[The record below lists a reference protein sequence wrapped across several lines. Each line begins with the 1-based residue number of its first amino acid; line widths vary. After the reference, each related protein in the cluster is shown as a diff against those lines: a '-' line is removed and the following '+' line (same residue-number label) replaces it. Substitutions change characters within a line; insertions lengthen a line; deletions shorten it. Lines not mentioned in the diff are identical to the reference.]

1 MVFNIGGMNS
11 LVASVWVIGVALDIG
26 FSLNTVRLSK
36 GKSLRTRST
45 ITLEYLRRE
54 CYLDIAML
62 AYVVA
67 DSLELN
73 SDTSLILHL
82 VVLIV
87 LVIKLSRKGELLR
100 TYFSF
105 KRYVGLA
112 DSVLLLLIF
121 SHINV
126 QIPNT

>member
-1 MVFNIGGMNS
+1 
-11 LVASVWVIGVALDIG
+11 
-26 FSLNTVRLSK
+26 
-36 GKSLRTRST
+36 
-45 ITLEYLRRE
+45 
-54 CYLDIAML
+54 ML